1 MKTEINMAKL
11 NTPPTAQQEEQIVDF
26 SAFVRKYK
34 RYWWL
39 FVLSLVACMSLAF
52 AYLKLATRV
61 YNVKSVVLVAQDDNS
76 AGAGANLLKSMK
88 LMGQGSKVDDE
99 MLVFSSQELCAQVA
113 KQLKL
118 NRSYI
123 EEKEWYKPNKDHYNS
138 SPIEVYAPEEM
149 FDTLSSVSFKIDVD
163 KNGLTKIKAKHS
175 NKVLAELKDVTLPT
189 TVKTSYGTFAIQTT
203 PKFKKGKPCHI
214 KATLCG
220 NQFRGEILNKR
231 IKVKLAT
238 KKSNGI
244 NLTIAETN
252 KSRGKDILNK
262 LMELYNERGQQEKD
276 VEAINTAKFIDDR
289 LALIYKGLTSSEAD
303 IEAYKRNHKIVDPEL
318 QIKTSV
324 AKQEKADQAIIK
336 LETNKQLLGMVRD
349 FVSNPANKRSYI
361 PFDVD
366 SSAATGAIKAY
377 NNLLAKRQEL
387 EQSAKG
393 DNMALKQLDQQI
405 ETMHGNVL
413 QGINSS
419 IKGLDVQLNKARSLA
434 NESTGE
440 LGKVPTE
447 EREARELLRQQG
459 IQNTLYT
466 FLLQKREENSLVLAA
481 TTPKGKI
488 VDHAYAQTIPI
499 SPNKMVTLAMAL
511 LAGLLLPLL
520 IVYLKDLFTTKFS
533 NQEELEEISQVPFIG
548 HIHHNRHNTQLVVK
562 DGKTSSIVELFRYI
576 RNNLQFLLNKEDD
589 KVILVTSSVSGEG
602 KSFISTNIASSFALL
617 GKRVALVGMDIRS
630 PKLAQMLDLNEMPGV
645 TSYLSRS
652 DVSLDQIAQ
661 PCKEVNGLDV
671 FVGGAIPPNPSEL
684 LLGDRVKDMFNDL
697 RQQYDVIIVDSAPVA
712 QVSDSFALDKYS
724 NATVYVTRANYTRR
738 NFIKFMNRIAA
749 NKQLKNMCV
758 VLNDTKPSNDNTYG
772 YGISNNKDKED

>member
-1 MKTEINMAKL
+1 MAKF
-11 NTPPTAQQEEQIVDF
+11 NTPPTAQQEEQIIDF
-26 SAFVRKYK
+26 NAFVRKYK

-39 FVLSLVACMSLAF
+39 FLLSLIACVALSML
-52 AYLKLATRV
+52 YLKAAQRI
-61 YNVKSVVLVAQDDNS
+61 YNVKSVVLVAQDDTGT
-76 AGAGANLLKSMK
+76 GAGANLLKSMK

-99 MLVFSSQELCAQVA
+99 MVVFSSQELCTQVV

-118 NRSYI
+118 NRTYI
-123 EEKEWYKPNKDHYNS
+123 EDRGWFKPERDHYNS
-138 SPIEVYAPEEM
+138 SPVEIVVPEEF
-149 FDTLSSVSFKIDVD
+149 FDTLSTSLKFKIDVD
-163 KNGLTKIKAKHS
+163 KQGLVNIKSKKGDIEVANVK
-175 NKVLAELKDVTLPT
+175 KATLPT
-189 TVKTSYGTFAIQTT
+189 TVKTPFGVFVFQAGE
-203 PKFKKGKPCHI
+203 KFKPGKPHKI
-214 KATLCG
+214 TAGLYG
-220 NQFRGEILNKR
+220 NQLRGEILNRR
-231 IKVKLAT
+231 IKIKLAT

-244 NLTIAETN
+244 NLSLAESN
-252 KSRGKDILNK
+252 ISRGKDILNT
-262 LMELYNERGQQEKD
+262 LMNLYNERGQREKD
-276 VEAINTAKFIDDR
+276 EEAINTAKFIDDR

-303 IEAYKRNHKIVDPEL
+303 IEAYKRAHKIVDPEI

-324 AKQEKADQAIIK
+324 AKQEMADQAIIK
-336 LETNKQLLGMVRD
+336 LETKKQILGMVKD
-349 FVSNPANKRSYI
+349 FVTSPANKHAYI
-361 PFDVD
+361 PFEVD

-405 ETMHGNVL
+405 ETMHANVL
-413 QGINSS
+413 QGINTSIS
-419 IKGLDVQLNKARSLA
+419 GLNVQLGRIKGQA
-434 NESTGE
+434 NQTAGE
-440 LGKVPTE
+440 LGRVPTE

-466 FLLQKREENSLVLAA
+466 FLLQKREENALVLAA

-488 VDHAYAQTIPI
+488 VDHAFAEHTPI
-499 SPNKMVTLAMAL
+499 SPNRMVTLAMAL
-511 LAGLLLPLL
+511 LAGLFLPLL

-548 HIHHNRHNTQLVVK
+548 HIHHNRHDTQLVVK

-602 KSFISTNIASSFALL
+602 KSFISANIASSFALL

-652 DVSLDQIAQ
+652 DVSLEQIAQ
-661 PCKEVNGLDV
+661 PCKEVKGMDV

-684 LLGDRVKDMFNDL
+684 LLGDRVKDFFRDL
-697 RQQYDVIIVDSAPVA
+697 REQYDVIIVDSAPVA

-724 NATVYVTRANYTRR
+724 NATVYVTRANFTKR
-738 NFIKFMNRIAA
+738 NLIKFMNRIAA

-772 YGISNNKDKED
+772 YGIGNTKDKD

>member
-1 MKTEINMAKL
+1 MAKF

-39 FVLSLVACMSLAF
+39 FLLSLIACITLAF
-52 AYLKLATRV
+52 AYLKLAKRV
-61 YNVKSVVLVAQDDNS
+61 YNVKAVVLVAQDDNS
-76 AGAGANLLKSMK
+76 AGAGASLLKSMK

-99 MLVFSSQELCAQVA
+99 MIVFSSQELCTQVV
-113 KQLKL
+113 KQLGI

-123 EEKEWYKPNKDHYNS
+123 EDRGWLKPVRDHYNS
-138 SPIEVYAPEEM
+138 TPVEVIAPEEM
-149 FDTLSSVSFKIDVD
+149 FDTLSSIKFKIDID
-163 KNGLTKIKAKHS
+163 KAGKANIKASSGNDK
-175 NKVLAELKDVTLPT
+175 LANLKGVSLPT
-189 TVKTSYGTFAIQTT
+189 TLKTTYGTFAIKTT
-203 PKFKKGKPCHI
+203 DDYHQGKPCHI
-214 KATLCG
+214 TASLTG
-220 NQFRGEILNKR
+220 NQIMGERLNKR

-244 NLTIAETN
+244 NLTIAENN

-262 LMELYNERGQQEKD
+262 LVELYNERGQHEKD
-276 VEAINTAKFIDDR
+276 EQAINTAKFIDER

-303 IEAYKRNHKIVDPEL
+303 IESYKRAHKIVDPEL
-318 QIKTSV
+318 QVKSAV
-324 AKQEKADQAIIK
+324 AKQDISDRAIVK

-349 FVSNPANKRSYI
+349 FVSNPANKHSYI
-361 PFDVD
+361 PFEVD
-366 SSAATGAIKAY
+366 SSAASGSIRAY
-377 NNLLAKRQEL
+377 NNLLTKRQEL
-387 EQSAKG
+387 AQSAKG
-393 DNMALKQLDQQI
+393 DNIALKQIDEQI
-405 ETMHGNVL
+405 ETMHANVL
-413 QGINSS
+413 KGINSS
-419 IKGLDVQLNKARSLA
+419 IKGVDVQLNKVRSQA
-434 NESTGE
+434 NQTAGD
-440 LGKVPTE
+440 LGQVPTQ
-447 EREARELLRQQG
+447 EREARELMRQQG

-466 FLLQKREENSLVLAA
+466 FLLEKREENALVLAA

-488 VDHAYAQTIPI
+488 VDHAFAESTPI
-499 SPNKMVTLAMAL
+499 SPNKMIALAMAL
-511 LAGLLLPLL
+511 MAGLMLPMLL
-520 IVYLKDLFTTKFS
+520 VYMKDLFTTKFS

-562 DGKTSSIVELFRYI
+562 DGKTSSIVELFRYV
-576 RNNLQFLLNKEDD
+576 RNNLQFLLSKEDD

-630 PKLAQMLDLNEMPGV
+630 PKLAQILDLNEMPGV
-645 TSYLSRS
+645 TSYLSRG
-652 DVSLDQIAQ
+652 DVTLDQIAQ
-661 PCKEVNGLDV
+661 PCKEVNGMDV

-684 LLGDRVKDMFNDL
+684 LLGDRVKDFFNDL
-697 RQQYDVIIVDSAPVA
+697 REHYDVIIVDSAPVA

-758 VLNDTKPSNDNTYG
+758 VLNDTKPSGDNTYG
-772 YGISNNKDKED
+772 YGYGNTKEDE